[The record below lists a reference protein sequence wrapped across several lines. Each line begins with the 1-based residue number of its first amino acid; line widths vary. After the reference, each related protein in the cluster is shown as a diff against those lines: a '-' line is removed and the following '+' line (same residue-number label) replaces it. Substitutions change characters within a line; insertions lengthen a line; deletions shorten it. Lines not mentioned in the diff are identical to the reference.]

1 MTSTYPEFVSF
12 VQKFLIGYNTA
23 EYSRIIDANNQIN
36 KADVISNIEKE
47 EFIEYK
53 LACGHLFDRLIT
65 EYVISEAFK
74 SISSDTNPFY
84 DIKTSEELTEIKL
97 QEGGISV
104 VDKQISVVYMLVAL
118 NMAVRSNAEER
129 VESLFKTAQFISK
142 MKEAS
147 NNMIGEEGDAGVVQN
162 QGTASGL
169 NEVKVEE
176 QLIDSI
182 IQDGDK
188 DKNTEGY
195 ISVDSAHQI
204 VDNLIHSWQVT
215 IAFIFERYC

>member
-1 MTSTYPEFVSF
+1 
-12 VQKFLIGYNTA
+12 
-23 EYSRIIDANNQIN
+23 
-36 KADVISNIEKE
+36 
-47 EFIEYK
+47 
-53 LACGHLFDRLIT
+53 
-65 EYVISEAFK
+65 
-74 SISSDTNPFY
+74 
-84 DIKTSEELTEIKL
+84 
-97 QEGGISV
+97 
-104 VDKQISVVYMLVAL
+104 
-118 NMAVRSNAEER
+118 
-129 VESLFKTAQFISK
+129 
-142 MKEAS
+142 
-147 NNMIGEEGDAGVVQN
+147 MIGEEGDAGVVQN

-204 VDNLIHSWQVT
+204 VDNLIHSWQVI